1 MRQMISGLV
10 AALAVMAAGAAPA
23 MACGETPCGQVYIP
37 APVYSGCD
45 IGCGGWA
52 HERLPDPVQQY
63 YYVDQGPTYTGPG
76 DFAPY
81 PVYREGRV
89 YGWHGYRHHP
99 YYYGYRG
106 HVHFHHWHA
115 YHGYYGYPGHH
126 RGYYAPH
133 VSHHYGY
140 GYHRH
145 TLRRYY

>member
-45 IGCGGWA
+45 TGCGGWA
-52 HERLPDPVQQY
+52 YERLPDPVQQY

-89 YGWHGYRHHP
+89 YGWHRYRHHP

-106 HVHFHHWHA
+106 HAHFHHWHA
-115 YHGYYGYPGHH
+115 YHGYYGYSGHH

>member
-45 IGCGGWA
+45 TGCGGWA
-52 HERLPDPVQQY
+52 YERLPDPVQQY

-76 DFAPY
+76 NFAPY

-106 HVHFHHWHA
+106 HAHFHHWHA

-133 VSHHYGY
+133 VSHPYGY